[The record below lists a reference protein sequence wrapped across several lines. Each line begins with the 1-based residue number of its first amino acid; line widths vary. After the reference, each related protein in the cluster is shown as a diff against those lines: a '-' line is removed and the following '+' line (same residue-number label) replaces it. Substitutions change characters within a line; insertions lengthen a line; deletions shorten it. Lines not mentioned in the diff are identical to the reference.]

1 MKRVTR
7 PMLGFKW
14 LAELIRLSQRPNSSA
29 PWQPNHL
36 PSRIFASLLEIYDNP
51 GTLPETCLLRPCKY
65 LNNVLEQDHRFVKR
79 RVNSA
84 LGFGVLATAQY
95 TIQGYGAIHLL
106 CKGRIEGMTKGD
118 VLAQTQVINQLF
130 GLTA

>member
-1 MKRVTR
+1 
-7 PMLGFKW
+7 
-14 LAELIRLSQRPNSSA
+14 
-29 PWQPNHL
+29 
-36 PSRIFASLLEIYDNP
+36 
-51 GTLPETCLLRPCKY
+51 
-65 LNNVLEQDHRFVKR
+65 LNNVLEQDHLFVKR
-79 RVNSA
+79 CVNSA

-95 TIQGYGAIHLL
+95 TVQGYGAIHLL